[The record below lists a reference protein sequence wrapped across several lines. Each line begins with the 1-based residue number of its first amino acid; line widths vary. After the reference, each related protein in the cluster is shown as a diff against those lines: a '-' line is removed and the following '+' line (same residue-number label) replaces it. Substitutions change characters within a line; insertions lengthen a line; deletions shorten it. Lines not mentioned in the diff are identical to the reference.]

1 MSGDIVYGTVQN
13 FPGGG
18 GWQKCEQDRGGME
31 KNVNKIEGR
40 LDVKFNTYKGNISFS
55 LFFANWRTSGRVIR
69 VQI

>member
-1 MSGDIVYGTVQN
+1 MILCMGLCKTFLEGGDGK
-13 FPGGG
+13 
-18 GWQKCEQDRGGME
+18 KCEQDRGGME

>member
-1 MSGDIVYGTVQN
+1 MQK

-18 GWQKCEQDRGGME
+18 GGME

-40 LDVKFNTYKGNISFS
+40 LDVKSNTYRGNITFS
-55 LFFANWRTSGRVIR
+55 LFFANWRSSGRVIR